1 MALSDQVKEIL
12 LSEFTKEVTLSYGDG
27 LDLNLW
33 IKPETDLDGTFE
45 AYSLDVHEFIEVKGW
60 LFSVIEE

>member
-1 MALSDQVKEIL
+1 MALSDRVKEIL
-12 LSEFTKEVTLSYGDG
+12 LNEFTEEVTLTCDA

-33 IKPETDLDGTFE
+33 IKPETDLNGTFQ
-45 AYSLDVHEFIEVKGW
+45 AYSLDVREFIEVKGW